1 MMGLILKDL
10 LNLRKELKI
19 YVLFIAVYVVI
30 TFVSEDVN
38 ILMAVISLMCVM
50 MPVTAIGY
58 DEKVNWDKYSLTMP
72 ISRKDIVLSRYMLG
86 LGLATVGLI
95 ITSILSIIDKGLF
108 KSYLNLPIVFWAISI
123 IMLSVIIPVI
133 IKFGAEKGRF
143 IMIAIMFIPSI
154 LIMLFGETISIDQFS
169 ELKQIV
175 SDNSL
180 IISLLGAVISLTIS
194 FAISLKIFENK
205 EL

>member
-180 IISLLGAVISLTIS
+180 IISLLGAVTSLTIS